1 MKLPRGRALA
11 GTLALV
17 SVAGLGATYLLMFSP
32 DPAPVAPVDL
42 GDPAPTAARQG
53 GPGPIGLWVVGE
65 GSEAGYVIPKKAARF
80 TVPAKSGKTTSL
92 TGDFTVT
99 HDDGRYHVRDIRVDI
114 NLSRLTA
121 NGGAV
126 GDEEA
131 ALPIQGLETDR
142 FPMATFLSQGPLEM
156 SDELTGGRR
165 TEFQLEGAL
174 TIHGVTRH
182 VSIPVE
188 AQLSGKRIVV
198 AGSLTFPM
206 ADFGIEL
213 SDAADGPNATL
224 DFHIVLGK
232 AA

>member
-32 DPAPVAPVDL
+32 DPAPVEQVDL

-80 TVPAKSGKTTSL
+80 TAPAKSGKTTSL

-99 HDDGRYHVRDIRVDI
+99 QDDGRYHVRDIRVDI

-121 NGGAV
+121 T
-126 GDEEA
+126 GDGEA

-156 SDELTGGRR
+156 SDELTGGGR

-188 AQLSGKRIVV
+188 AQLSGKRIEV

-213 SDAADGPNATL
+213 SDTADGPNATL